1 MKGQRIG
8 GRRRLP
14 LLVVLLLTVLFS
26 LVFATPA
33 GAKTST
39 FTASVKIPIAFP
51 TFVPCALRGAG
62 EVVDLSGTLH
72 DVFHITLQTNGRFHV
87 TGHDNPQGVIG
98 IGETS
103 GDTYHGTGVT
113 LFHQN
118 GTARGFPF
126 TFTSVNNFRIIGPGP
141 GNNFMVH
148 ENFHVTV
155 NANGTV
161 TAFVD
166 NFRVTCK

>member
-1 MKGQRIG
+1 MKGQRFG
-8 GRRRLP
+8 GRRQLQ
-14 LLVVLLLTVLFS
+14 LVAVLLLTVVFS
-26 LVFATPA
+26 LVFASPA

-51 TFVPCALRGAG
+51 VFVSCALGGAG

-72 DVFHITLQTNGRFHV
+72 DVFHTTLQANGSFHV
-87 TGHDNPQGVIG
+87 TGHANPQGVIG

-103 GDTYHGTGVT
+103 GDKYHGTGVT
-113 LFHQN
+113 LFHVN

-141 GNNFMVH
+141 GNNFLVH
-148 ENFHVTV
+148 ENTHVTV
-155 NANGTV
+155 NANGTM

-166 NFRVTCK
+166 NFKVTCK